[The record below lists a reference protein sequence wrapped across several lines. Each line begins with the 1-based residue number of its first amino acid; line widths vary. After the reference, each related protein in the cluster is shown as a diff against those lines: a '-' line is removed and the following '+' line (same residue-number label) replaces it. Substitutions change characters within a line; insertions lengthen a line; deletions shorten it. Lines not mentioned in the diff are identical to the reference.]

1 MVYKLG
7 LFNSFETDEVVNFRD
22 EFDTHYVSTGNYFLV
37 SKKSIGYNNKLYRLC
52 INLVDKMTLT
62 NSMDNIGEYVL
73 NVGLVPHLEYVKI
86 DTLKCILG
94 DKVGAK
100 KGIKLFSRL
109 NNKDLLKICITN
121 YDLYKHGLILPL
133 VSPVELE
140 LSFDDIQELER
151 GKSILDTKTI
161 QYKLD
166 STTYLMDYFKIMNR
180 IIIDA
185 LDNDIKEY
193 VSDRLI

>member
-7 LFNSFETDEVVNFRD
+7 ILSSFETDEVVDFRD
-22 EFDTHYVSTGNYFLV
+22 EFDAHYVSMGNYFLV
-37 SKKSIGYNNKLYRLC
+37 SKKSVGYNNKLYRVC

-73 NVGLVPHLEYVKI
+73 NVGLVPHMEYIKT

-100 KGIKLFSRL
+100 KGAKLFSKL
-109 NNKDLLKICITN
+109 NNRDLLNICITN
-121 YDLYKHGLILPL
+121 YDLYSHGLVLPL

-151 GKSILDTKTI
+151 GQSVLDTRTV

-166 STTYLMDYFKIMNR
+166 SVTYLMDYFKIMTR

-193 VSDRLI
+193 VFDRLI

>member
-7 LFNSFETDEVVNFRD
+7 LFSSFETDEVVDFRD
-22 EFDTHYVSTGNYFLV
+22 EFDAHYVSMGNYFLV

-52 INLVDKMTLT
+52 INLVDKMTIT
-62 NSMDNIGEYVL
+62 DSIDNIGEYVL
-73 NVGLVPHLEYVKI
+73 NVGLVPHIEYVKL

-100 KGIKLFSRL
+100 KGIKLFNRL
-109 NNKDLLKICITN
+109 NNRDLLKICVSN
-121 YDLYKHGLILPL
+121 YDLYKHGLVLPL

-140 LSFDDIQELER
+140 LFFDDIQELEM
-151 GKSILDTKTI
+151 GQSVLDTRTI
-161 QYKLD
+161 QHTLD
-166 STTYLMDYFKIMNR
+166 SATYLMDYFKIMNR
-180 IIIDA
+180 VIIDA

-193 VSDRLI
+193 VFDRLI

>member
-7 LFNSFETDEVVNFRD
+7 LFSSFETDEKVNFRD
-22 EFDTHYVSTGNYFLV
+22 EFDAHYVGVGNYFLV

-73 NVGLVPHLEYVKI
+73 NVGLVPHIEYVNTK
-86 DTLKCILG
+86 TLQSILG
-94 DKVGAK
+94 AKTGAK
-100 KGIKLFSRL
+100 KGAQLFNRL
-109 NNKDLLKICITN
+109 KNKALLAICIN
-121 YDLYKHGLILPL
+121 SYDLYICGLVLPL
-133 VSPVELE
+133 VSPVEFE
-140 LSFDDIQELER
+140 LSFDDIQELEM
-151 GKSILDTKTI
+151 GQSVLDTRTV

-166 STTYLMDYFKIMNR
+166 SVTYLMDYFKIMNR

-193 VSDRLI
+193 VFDRLI